1 MRDRD
6 QARGESSPSGLRPNP
21 DTLAQ
26 RLGDEV
32 VLINLKTDRIFVL
45 NRTGARLWELLAARH
60 TRAEIRQRLL
70 EEFAVIDGQLDGEI
84 ESLLAALRHERLI
97 DSDRDS

>member
-1 MRDRD
+1 M
-6 QARGESSPSGLRPNP
+6 NP

-26 RLGDEV
+26 RVGDEV

-60 TRAEIRQRLL
+60 TRAEIRERLL
-70 EEFAVIDGQLDGEI
+70 DEFDVTGGQVDAEI
-84 ESLLAALRHERLI
+84 ESLLAALRDERLI
-97 DSDRDS
+97 DADRGA